1 LKGSGRDKT
10 PVNWM
15 SLGTRELN
23 IASLMFIPGIETK
36 NHEAYNTHEGIILMR
51 VIFDNMSEQN

>member
-1 LKGSGRDKT
+1 
-10 PVNWM
+10 M

-36 NHEAYNTHEGIILMR
+36 NHEAYNTHEGLEAYNTHERHESYTHDDMR
-51 VIFDNMSEQN
+51 HTLHMGHEA